1 MWGQASWDLGP
12 AGPGKLP
19 ARPQQVASSHA
30 AALRRAGADPGPR
43 TGPSGREPMKN
54 RLDMPEMR
62 VEVGPSLSHSS
73 NTSRSPRG
81 PSWVIQKPMM
91 RRWGR
96 SSPILWE
103 RQVIKKARDGKAV
116 SIEVTGEGSS
126 EEVTMNGVLKGV

>member
-1 MWGQASWDLGP
+1 
-12 AGPGKLP
+12 
-19 ARPQQVASSHA
+19 
-30 AALRRAGADPGPR
+30 
-43 TGPSGREPMKN
+43 
-54 RLDMPEMR
+54 
-62 VEVGPSLSHSS
+62 
-73 NTSRSPRG
+73 
-81 PSWVIQKPMM
+81 M